1 MNALKYVWNKFD
13 TSMTSAYYSLGLTL
27 AKIPE
32 SIFFLAVTVWAIG
45 MVTLV
50 FI

>member
-1 MNALKYVWNKFD
+1 MNALKYVWHKFD
-13 TSMTSAYYSLGLTL
+13 TSMTSAYYALGLTL

-45 MVTLV
+45 MVVLV
-50 FI
+50 VI

>member
-1 MNALKYVWNKFD
+1 MNALKYMWHKFD
-13 TSMTSAYYSLGLTL
+13 TSMTSAYYTLGLNL

-32 SIFFLAVTVWAIG
+32 SIFFLAIILWAVG
-45 MVTLV
+45 MVVLA

>member
-1 MNALKYVWNKFD
+1 MNALKYVWHKFD
-13 TSMTSAYYSLGLTL
+13 TSMTSAYYSLGLSL

-32 SIFFLAVTVWAIG
+32 SIFFLAIIVWAIG

>member
-1 MNALKYVWNKFD
+1 MNALKYVWHKFD

-32 SIFFLAVTVWAIG
+32 SIFFLAIIVWAIG
-45 MVTLV
+45 MVTLA
-50 FI
+50 FL

>member
-1 MNALKYVWNKFD
+1 MNALKYMWHKFD
-13 TSMTSAYYSLGLTL
+13 TSMTSAYYALGLTL

-32 SIFFLAVTVWAIG
+32 SIFFLAVILWAAG

>member
-1 MNALKYVWNKFD
+1 MNALKYVWHKFD

-32 SIFFLAVTVWAIG
+32 SIFFLAVILWAAG
-45 MVTLV
+45 MVTLA
-50 FI
+50 FL

>member
-1 MNALKYVWNKFD
+1 MNALKYVWHKID
-13 TSMTSAYYSLGLTL
+13 TNMTSAYYALGLTL

-32 SIFFLAVTVWAIG
+32 SIFFLAVTVWAVG

>member
-1 MNALKYVWNKFD
+1 MNTLKYVWHKFD

-45 MVTLV
+45 MVVLV

>member
-1 MNALKYVWNKFD
+1 MNALKYMWDKFD
-13 TSMTSAYYSLGLTL
+13 TSMTSAYYALGLTL

-32 SIFFLAVTVWAIG
+32 SIFFLAITVWAVG
-45 MVTLV
+45 MVVLV

>member
-1 MNALKYVWNKFD
+1 MNTLKNMWYKFD
-13 TSMTSAYYSLGLTL
+13 TSMTSAYYALGLTL

-32 SIFFLAVTVWAIG
+32 SIFFLAVILWAAGI
-45 MVTLV
+45 VVLV

>member
-1 MNALKYVWNKFD
+1 MNALKYVWHKFD
-13 TSMTSAYYSLGLTL
+13 TNMTSAYYALGLTL

-32 SIFFLAVTVWAIG
+32 SIFFLAVILWAAG

>member
-1 MNALKYVWNKFD
+1 MNALKYMWHKFD

-32 SIFFLAVTVWAIG
+32 SIFFLAIIVWAVG
-45 MVTLV
+45 MVVLAV
-50 FI
+50 I

>member
-1 MNALKYVWNKFD
+1 MNALKYMWHKFD
-13 TSMTSAYYSLGLTL
+13 TNMTSAYYALGLTL

-32 SIFFLAVTVWAIG
+32 SIFFLAVILWAAG
-45 MVTLV
+45 MVVLV

>member
-1 MNALKYVWNKFD
+1 MNALKYVWHKFD

>member
-1 MNALKYVWNKFD
+1 MNALKYMWHKFD
-13 TSMTSAYYSLGLTL
+13 TNMTSAYYALGLTL

-32 SIFFLAVTVWAIG
+32 SIFFLAVTVWAFG
-45 MVTLV
+45 MVALV

>member
-1 MNALKYVWNKFD
+1 MNTLKTMWHKFD

-32 SIFFLAVTVWAIG
+32 SIFFLAIILYAAG
-45 MVTLV
+45 MVALV

>member
-1 MNALKYVWNKFD
+1 MNALKYMWHKFD
-13 TSMTSAYYSLGLTL
+13 TNMTSAYYSLGLTL

-32 SIFFLAVTVWAIG
+32 SIFFLAVILWAAG

>member
-1 MNALKYVWNKFD
+1 MNALKYVWHKFD
-13 TSMTSAYYSLGLTL
+13 TNMTSAYYSLGLTL

-32 SIFFLAVTVWAIG
+32 SIFFLAIIVWAVG

>member
-1 MNALKYVWNKFD
+1 MNALKYMWHKFD

-45 MVTLV
+45 MVTLA
-50 FI
+50 FL

>member
-1 MNALKYVWNKFD
+1 
-13 TSMTSAYYSLGLTL
+13 MTSAYYALGLTL

-32 SIFFLAVTVWAIG
+32 SIFFLAVILWAAG
-45 MVTLV
+45 MVVLV

>member
-1 MNALKYVWNKFD
+1 MNALKYMWEKFD

-32 SIFFLAVTVWAIG
+32 SIFFLAIILWAVG
-45 MVTLV
+45 MVALAV
-50 FI
+50 L

>member
-1 MNALKYVWNKFD
+1 MNALKYMWHKFD
-13 TSMTSAYYSLGLTL
+13 TNMTSAYYALGLTL

-32 SIFFLAVTVWAIG
+32 SIFFLAITVWAVG
-45 MVTLV
+45 MVALV

>member
-1 MNALKYVWNKFD
+1 MNTLKQMWHKFD
-13 TSMTSAYYSLGLTL
+13 TSMTSAYYSLGLSL

-32 SIFFLAVTVWAIG
+32 SIFFLAVILWAIG